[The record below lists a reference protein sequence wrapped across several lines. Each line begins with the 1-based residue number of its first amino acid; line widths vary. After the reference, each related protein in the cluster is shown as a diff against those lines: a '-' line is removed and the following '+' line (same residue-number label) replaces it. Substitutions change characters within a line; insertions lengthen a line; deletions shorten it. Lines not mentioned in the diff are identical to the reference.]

1 MLDYNN
7 SDGSSLTVSAQQ
19 RLLLVKLKLP
29 TFHSAISPLSNT
41 TLNDFLHACPRPTHL
56 SLVNCRFLN
65 FYVDLKMLRH
75 QLEFVNLHQ
84 PHFLHRQPND
94 IHQKT
99 RHIQIT
105 QRGEKVQ
112 YYASLKNSIHV
123 NHCVEQEKSRFIYI
137 KLHCFSVDQLYLL
150 GSRIK

>member
-7 SDGSSLTVSAQQ
+7 SDWIISHCLS
-19 RLLLVKLKLP
+19 P
-29 TFHSAISPLSNT
+29 TKTITCKTQIAHISFSHVTLSNT
-41 TLNDFLHACPRPTHL
+41 TLNVFLHACPRSTHL
-56 SLVNCRFLN
+56 SLANCHFLD
-65 FYVDLKMLRH
+65 FYVDLKMPRH

-84 PHFLHRQPND
+84 PHVLHRQSND

-112 YYASLKNSIHV
+112 YYASFKNSIHV
-123 NHCVEQEKSRFIYI
+123 NDCVEQEKSRFIYI